1 MVFVHVAFTCH
12 SFSDEHSSMS
22 GRSETSD
29 KPIVGYS
36 NSFSENSGFIV
47 PSSILQQNL
56 FTTDL
61 AQELI
66 KGTEPLSPLIPVNP
80 FLSKSIFCKTARSIL
95 SH

>member
-1 MVFVHVAFTCH
+1 MVFVHVAFAWH

-22 GRSETSD
+22 GTSETSD

-36 NSFSENSGFIV
+36 NSFIENSGFIF
-47 PSSILQQNL
+47 PFSILQQNL

-66 KGTEPLSPLIPVNP
+66 TGTDPLSSLIP
-80 FLSKSIFCKTARSIL
+80 
-95 SH
+95 